1 MNQKEEELKKRLMIE
16 DEEFRRLSEEHQE
29 FERQLDQF
37 NSKSFLTPTEEMER
51 KKIQKLKLAGK
62 DRMEMILSTYRNK

>member
-1 MNQKEEELKKRLMIE
+1 MKIKEEELKKRLMIE
-16 DEEFRRLSEEHQE
+16 DEEYRRLSEEHEE

-37 NSKSFLTPTEEMER
+37 NNKSFLTPAEEMER

>member
-1 MNQKEEELKKRLMIE
+1 MIE
-16 DEEFRRLSEEHQE
+16 DEEFRRLSEEHVE

-62 DRMEMILSTYRNK
+62 DRMEMILSSHRKK

>member
-1 MNQKEEELKKRLMIE
+1 MKQKEEELKKRLMIE
-16 DEEFRRLSEEHQE
+16 NEEFRRLSEEHQE